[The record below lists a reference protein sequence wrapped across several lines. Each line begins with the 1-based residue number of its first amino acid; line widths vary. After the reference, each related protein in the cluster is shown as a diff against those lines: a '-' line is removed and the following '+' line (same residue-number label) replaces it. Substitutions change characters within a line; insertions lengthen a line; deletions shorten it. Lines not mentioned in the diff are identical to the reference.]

1 MIPLRRLSR
10 RHGTRSRVAA
20 VVVAAQAI
28 AVLASSVAVSDAEAY
43 RQWCRSDP
51 VVVIDGAAAD
61 VFVAAPLEAL
71 TEVTGPTQIVVTV
84 PVEVEQTLA
93 IPTEGFGR
101 GEQVT
106 FVASH
111 KVQVTDGQIQ
121 VRIAVY
127 VPARDDDLPVQVEF
141 SPRVVGLLSPA
152 TAEGTA
158 NTWIR
163 LGTGL

>member
-1 MIPLRRLSR
+1 MILLRRLSR
-10 RHGTRSRVAA
+10 RHGTPWRIAA
-20 VVVAAQAI
+20 AVVAAQAI
-28 AVLASSVAVSDAEAY
+28 AVLASSVAVPDAEAY

-51 VVVIDGAAAD
+51 VVVIDGAVAD
-61 VFVAAPLEAL
+61 VFIAAPVEVL

-84 PVEVEQTLA
+84 PVEVDQTLA
-93 IPTEGFGR
+93 IPTSGFGQ

-106 FVASH
+106 FEASH
-111 KVQVTDGQIQ
+111 RVQVTDGQIQ

-127 VPARDDDLPVQVEF
+127 VPASDDALPVQVEF